1 MECVFVGH
9 SYIRRLRDHYLLR
22 RFRYRDVRPHH
33 VERACELARELELDN
48 QFAGVYTA
56 ANDIVFIHELEHT
69 RRTIATVK
77 PGVVVIDIGTNDIA
91 RLTADDHVAILNL
104 VTRVYEFA
112 RSLHVSLVV
121 VNAVIPRCKG
131 LSCSPDVFMT
141 NAKRYNSILKTLVEN
156 SDNPAIVV
164 NKMRGFFGDGFSKN
178 ALPVLRWSSDGIH
191 ANNAESIKHYRNRT
205 RHCVLENLYRF
216 VSL

>member
-1 MECVFVGH
+1 MYLLAIC
-9 SYIRRLRDHYLLR
+9 IRRLRDHYLPR
-22 RFRYRDVRPHH
+22 RFRYRDGRPHH
-33 VERACELARELELDN
+33 VERARELAKELGLDK
-48 QFAGVYTA
+48 QFAGAYTA
-56 ANDIVFIHELEHT
+56 ADDIVFIRELEHT

-77 PGVVVIDIGTNDIA
+77 PAVVVIDIGTNNIA
-91 RLTADDHVAILNL
+91 CLTADDHVAILNL

-121 VNAVIPRCKG
+121 VNVVIPRCKG
-131 LSCSPDVFMT
+131 FFCSPDVFMT
-141 NAKRYNSILKTLVEN
+141 NAKRYNSILNTLVEN
-156 SDNPAIVV
+156 NDNPSIVV

-191 ANNAESIKHYRNRT
+191 ANNAESIKRYRNRT
-205 RHCVLENLYRF
+205 RHCVLDNLYRF